1 MALRGDLG
9 VRRKKWKDFDA
20 MLDEFFEERR
30 AVKLRNAL
38 QTSQNHVVAVGM
50 RGEVRDV
57 ALQNREKRVD
67 HAGSG
72 AILRVMPGKVELL
85 GRDSAHSAFRG
96 CSATHRSRTRV
107 LQRATFKKPIQKY
120 DLRATF
126 LAAHLEKH
134 LEDVVAEGILHELAQ
149 TALQL
154 LEDLRHRGGARGQ
167 QDLLQGAAAVVVL
180 GHFHHVAAQAFE
192 LDLLA
197 LGVGPRLGFGL
208 GFGLR
213 SGRDGALGLG
223 LGLGLEVVGGL
234 GVLAGSALGLS
245 VAVAVAFSGSEAAA
259 RDPLARG
266 ARRGLELRGRAG
278 HGRTGRAM
286 PSGSIGVARR
296 IGSIQNTRCGR
307 FVRFGGS

>member
-1 MALRGDLG
+1 MEGLRCNVGRVL
-9 VRRKKWKDFDA
+9 RREACSKAPECTADIAESRGCRWNARRGARCGLAESRKASRSCW
-20 MLDEFFEERR
+20 ERSNT
-30 AVKLRNAL
+30 ACY
-38 QTSQNHVVAVGM
+38 VGK
-50 RGEVRDV
+50 G
-57 ALQNREKRVD
+57 
-67 HAGSG
+67 
-72 AILRVMPGKVELL
+72 ELL

-120 DLRATF
+120 DLRAPF

-154 LEDLRHRGGARGQ
+154 LEDLRHHGGARGQ
-167 QDLLQGAAAVVVL
+167 QDLLQGATAVVVL

-197 LGVGPRLGFGL
+197 VRVGPRLGFGL

-296 IGSIQNTRCGR
+296 IGSIQNTRCDR